1 MRDDGELNHLVAE
14 RVWAETFKALGQEC
28 ADVYFNELNKM
39 GVLGVIM
46 PSFAIIHDEARFGEN
61 LTNGLTDNW
70 QFIAKSLRVA
80 HALNGDVL
88 LKFGILSLVFRRFD
102 SQKADFDFY
111 KKFCQDLKIPK
122 QYQGFGEYLLTN
134 FDKLQNFERLTDE
147 QMFELIK
154 PSLKDSQKLNLA
166 LTAIKILQL
175 AKQQIFVQTSIQKL
189 NNISI
194 NSINGERL
202 ATLKGKAI
210 GDEIDNLRKSALAN
224 LLNSVELS

>member
-1 MRDDGELNHLVAE
+1 
-14 RVWAETFKALGQEC
+14 
-28 ADVYFNELNKM
+28 
-39 GVLGVIM
+39 
-46 PSFAIIHDEARFGEN
+46 
-61 LTNGLTDNW
+61 
-70 QFIAKSLRVA
+70 
-80 HALNGDVL
+80 
-88 LKFGILSLVFRRFD
+88 
-102 SQKADFDFY
+102 
-111 KKFCQDLKIPK
+111 
-122 QYQGFGEYLLTN
+122 
-134 FDKLQNFERLTDE
+134 
-147 QMFELIK
+147 MFELIK

-194 NSINGERL
+194 NSINGEHL